1 MSLAS
6 RRNNIKWTPN
16 NVGDRNP
23 NFKGGRYVDDKGYI
37 RVLRPEHPYSNR
49 GYVYEHRLVIEEA
62 LGRYLETWETVHHV
76 NEVKLDNRVEN
87 LYLTTVPEHSSIH
100 REGKKQSQERRRKTG
115 QLAKERAKQ
124 NKRSKNGKFAKTDE
138 ECDTLSP

>member
-1 MSLAS
+1 M
-6 RRNNIKWTPN
+6 
-16 NVGDRNP
+16 
-23 NFKGGRYVDDKGYI
+23 
-37 RVLRPEHPYSNR
+37 
-49 GYVYEHRLVIEEA
+49 
-62 LGRYLETWETVHHV
+62 